1 MMVGVCVCGGGVCVC
16 VWDRIYKPEL
26 PPELKVEAGGVMNRP
41 KICESSIN
49 RSYNSCVYHEFSL
62 NSKDLLK

>member
-1 MMVGVCVCGGGVCVC
+1 MCVC
-16 VWDRIYKPEL
+16 VDRIYKPEL

>member
-1 MMVGVCVCGGGVCVC
+1 MMVGVCVCVGGCVC
-16 VWDRIYKPEL
+16 VDRIYKPEL